1 MVELGRIRFFTITML
16 VFAFILVGKLFSTS
30 ILEHSVHVASAEKQQ
45 NVERDVLP
53 RRGSVYLQDV
63 SAGQVTLA
71 ATSIER
77 YAVSATPNNVKD
89 KERYADFFATTL
101 QLDRAKLL
109 ASFQRDSLYMDPF
122 AHSLTKDQLE
132 SIQDGLNTL
141 AQSIDPSRSDKVLN
155 FDAAQGGILY
165 SINGFFFVREYQRVY
180 PEGQLAGQLLGFV
193 DDRGKGQY
201 GFEGQYDQELR
212 GFTGK
217 VRLEKDSIGNLL
229 GESGS
234 IKGEDGNTYELTIDR
249 NIQYFAEQQLAE
261 EVTRSE
267 AKGGTVII
275 MDPKTGEIQAMASY
289 PTYDPNVFRSIAK
302 DQIGLFDN
310 PAISKQWEP
319 GSIFKPLVMAAAIN
333 EGVVEPSTRET
344 FPGSVVVDG
353 YTINTALKK
362 SYGNESMTD
371 VLVNSDNV
379 AMVWLANKMGNEMV
393 ANYLSSMGIGKR
405 TGIDLRN
412 EIAGTVKP
420 VATWKAVDRA
430 TTSFGQGIATTPLQV
445 LTAYTPLAGDGAVVR
460 PHVVKAVVRADG
472 TREEVGVEQGERIFK
487 PETVDQLRVMMT
499 AVVQN
504 GHKRAAVNGYKI
516 GGKTG
521 TAQVPNPDGPGYLDA
536 YVHSFVGFGPVD
548 DPEFLVL
555 TKIDQPNIAKVG
567 QFAET
572 TAVPLFARVANFLL
586 NYYQVPPTNR

>member
-1 MVELGRIRFFTITML
+1 MVEPGRIRFFTIATL
-16 VFAFILVGKLFSTS
+16 LFALLLVGKLFSTS
-30 ILEHSVHVASAEKQQ
+30 IVKHSFHVAQAEKQQ
-45 NVERDVLP
+45 NVERDILP
-53 RRGSVYLQDV
+53 RRGAVYLQDR
-63 SAGQVTLA
+63 SANSVTLA

-77 YAVSATPNNVKD
+77 YGVSATPKHVKN
-89 KERYADFFATTL
+89 KERYAEFFANL
-101 QLDRAKLL
+101 FKLDKAKLL
-109 ASFQRDSLYMDPF
+109 ASFERDSLYMDPF
-122 AHSLTKDQLE
+122 GHGLTKEQVDE
-132 SIQDGLNTL
+132 VQDGLNKL
-141 AQSIDPSRSDKVLN
+141 NQEIDPEQRTRILN

-165 SINGFFFVREYQRVY
+165 TLNGFFFVREYQRIY

-249 NIQYFAEQQLAE
+249 NIQYFIEQQLAE
-261 EVTRSE
+261 EVARAE
-267 AKGGTVII
+267 AKGGTVIV
-275 MDPKTGEIQAMASY
+275 MNPKTGEIQGMASY
-289 PTYDPNVFRSIAK
+289 PSYDPNSFRIVAK

-333 EGVVEPSTRET
+333 EGIVEPETRET
-344 FPGSVVVDG
+344 FGATVVVNG
-353 YTINTALKK
+353 YTINTALRRA
-362 SYGNESMTD
+362 YGNQSMTE
-371 VLVNSDNV
+371 VLANSDNV
-379 AMVWLANKMGNEMV
+379 AMVWLANKMGDEMV

-405 TGIDLRN
+405 TGVDLRN
-412 EIAGTVKP
+412 EIAGTFKP
-420 VATWKAVDRA
+420 VATWSDVDRA
-430 TTSFGQGIATTPLQV
+430 TTAFGQGVATTPLQV
-445 LTAYTPLAGDGAVVR
+445 LNAYTPLASNGKMAK
-460 PHVVKAVVRADG
+460 PHMVKAVVRPDG
-472 TREEVGVEQGERIFK
+472 KREETSIEQG
-487 PETVDQLRVMMT
+487 PEVISPEVAEQMKIMLT

-516 GGKTG
+516 AGKTG
-521 TAQVPNPDGPGYLDA
+521 TAQVPNPSGPGYLDA

-555 TKIDQPNIAKVG
+555 TKIDEPNIAKVG

-572 TAVPLFARVANFLL
+572 TAVPVFQRIANFLL
-586 NYYQVPPTNR
+586 NYYQIPPTNR

>member
-1 MVELGRIRFFTITML
+1 MVESGRIRFFTIVML
-16 VFAFILVGKLFSTS
+16 AFALVLVGKLFSTS
-30 ILEHSVHVASAEKQQ
+30 VLEHSVHVAQAEKQQ

-53 RRGSVYLQDV
+53 RRGSVYLQDL
-63 SAGQVTLA
+63 SAGKATLA

-77 YAVSATPNNVKD
+77 YALSATPNNVKD
-89 KERYADFFATTL
+89 KERYADLLASKL
-101 QLDRAKLL
+101 QLDREKLL
-109 ASFQRDSLYMDPF
+109 TGFKRESLYMEPF
-122 AHSLTKDQLE
+122 AHGLTKDQLE
-132 SIQDGLNTL
+132 DIQDALNKL
-141 AQSIDPSRSDKVLN
+141 AQEIDPDRSAKVLN

-180 PEGQLAGQLLGFV
+180 PEGQLAGQLMGFV

-212 GFTGK
+212 GFIGK

-234 IKGEDGNTYELTIDR
+234 IKGEDGNSYELTIDR
-249 NIQYFAEQQLAE
+249 NIQYYLEQQLAE
-261 EVTRSE
+261 EVARSE
-267 AKGGTVII
+267 AKGGTII
-275 MDPKTGEIQAMASY
+275 VMNPKTGEIQGMAST
-289 PTYDPNVFRSIAK
+289 PAYDPNAFRTIAK

-333 EGVVEPSTRET
+333 EGVVTPATRDT
-344 FPGSVVVDG
+344 FAGSVVVDG

-362 SYGNESMTD
+362 AYGNESMTD

-393 ANYLSSMGIGKR
+393 ANYLSSFGIGKR

-412 EIAGTVKP
+412 EIAGTFKP
-420 VATWKAVDRA
+420 VSTWRSIDRA
-430 TTSFGQGIATTPLQV
+430 TVSFGQGVATTPLQV
-445 LTAYTPLAGDGAVVR
+445 LTSYTALAGDGSVVK
-460 PHVVKAVVRADG
+460 PHVVKTVVRADG
-472 TREEVGVEQGERIFK
+472 EREAISPEVGPRILKPEVVEQLK
-487 PETVDQLRVMMT
+487 VMLT
-499 AVVQN
+499 AVVQH
-504 GHKRAAVNGYKI
+504 GHKRASVNGYKI
-516 GGKTG
+516 AGKTG
-521 TAQVPNPDGPGYLDA
+521 TAQVPNPDGPGYIDA

-555 TKIDQPNIAKVG
+555 TKVDQPNIAKVG

-586 NYYQVPPTNR
+586 NYYQIPPTNR